1 MRPLVLL
8 LALSGCGTT
17 TVVCD
22 IEPFLNP
29 IFANSV
35 PLDCS
40 LGVKLDGT
48 ENPAS
53 LEAARTCV
61 ITAVNQQPPKTN
73 FVLVWTVA
81 NTTNNHLRQALAGV
95 INGGVLTVRQYAYA
109 GDAMGVP
116 GDLHPKVSVQT
127 CNADTRSAVYATPG
141 CTIAPGKPC
150 ITCNLPLNGQLL
162 CGG

>member
-1 MRPLVLL
+1 MRSLLVL

-22 IEPFLNP
+22 IEPFMNP
-29 IFANSV
+29 TFANSI

-53 LEAARTCV
+53 MDAARNCV
-61 ITAVNQQPPKTN
+61 ITNVNQQPPKTN
-73 FVLVWTVA
+73 FFLVWTVA
-81 NTTNNHLRQALAGV
+81 NTTNNHLRQAITGV
-95 INGGVLTVRQYAYA
+95 VMGGVLVVRQYAYA
-109 GDAMGVP
+109 GDAQGVP
-116 GDLHPKVSVQT
+116 GDLNPKVSVQT
-127 CNADTRSAVYATPG
+127 CNADARSPVYATPN
-141 CTIAPGKPC
+141 CTVGAGKPC
-150 ITCNLPLNGQLL
+150 LSCNLPLNGQLL